1 MSYLDLMSFKAEA
14 KTAIIPAKDAF
25 LRALTA
31 DKAAKMTAAQNSAA
45 QAYIASTYTNDAAMN
60 RAMDLLI
67 EAAGD
72 LAQQAKI
79 DNEHN
84 PRRGYRAPITSET
97 RAMAA
102 ALLPR

>member
-1 MSYLDLMSFKAEA
+1 MRS
-14 KTAIIPAKDAF
+14 
-25 LRALTA
+25 LTPQIGA
-31 DKAAKMTAAQNSAA
+31 YPA
-45 QAYIASTYTNDAAMN
+45 QAYIASAYINDGAMN

-84 PRRGYRAPITSET
+84 PRRGYRAPRKRDTSDHRT
-97 RAMAA
+97 KPRKPGAGRKPNPCCPTCGRR
-102 ALLPR
+102 LPNSAVVKPASSED

>member
-25 LRALTA
+25 LRSLTA
-31 DKAAKMTAAQNSAA
+31 DKASKMTAAQNSAA
-45 QAYIASTYTNDAAMN
+45 QAYIASTYTNDPAMN

-72 LAQQAKI
+72 LVQQAKI
-79 DNEHN
+79 DNEHA
-84 PRRGYRAPITSET
+84 PRRGYRAPINAET

-102 ALLPR
+102 DLLPR

>member
-1 MSYLDLMSFKAEA
+1 MSFEA
-14 KTAIIPAKDAF
+14 APKMAIIPAKDAF
-25 LRALTA
+25 LRALTT

-45 QAYIASTYTNDAAMN
+45 QAYIASAYANDAAMS
-60 RAMDLLI
+60 RAMGLLI

-84 PRRGYRAPITSET
+84 PRRGCRAPITSET
-97 RAMAA
+97 RAMAS
-102 ALLPR
+102 ALLPRR